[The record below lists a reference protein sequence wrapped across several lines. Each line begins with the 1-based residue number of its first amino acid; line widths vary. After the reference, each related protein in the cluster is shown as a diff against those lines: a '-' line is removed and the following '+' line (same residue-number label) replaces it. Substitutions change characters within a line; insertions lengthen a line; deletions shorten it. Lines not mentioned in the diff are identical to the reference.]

1 MLYRTL
7 LWTHPCHNVY
17 MHIYFSSVYG
27 STKQYAEELARRLG
41 TTAQEIPAP
50 AEVPDAAAE
59 GPIIV
64 LAPAHGP
71 MNAAAKFAKALPEQT
86 LQARPTCVVTVGM
99 TLDHVVQEADPTAEQ
114 LGDRASKIQ
123 RFYLPGRLNYSEL
136 TTAHLG
142 VMRGI
147 IGALKLKPRKSE
159 NERSMI
165 GMYKKDTD
173 RVDLSRLDEI
183 VAWFEAPKNN

>member
-1 MLYRTL
+1 
-7 LWTHPCHNVY
+7 

-27 STKQYAEELARRLG
+27 STRQYAEELARRLG
-41 TTAQEIPAP
+41 TTAQEIPDP
-50 AEVPDAAAE
+50 AEVSTAAEE
-59 GPIIV
+59 GPIVV

-71 MNAAAKFAKALPEQT
+71 MNVAAKFVKALPEEII
-86 LQARPTCVVTVGM
+86 QARLTCVVTVGM
-99 TLDHVVQEADPTAEQ
+99 TLDHVVREADPTAEL
-114 LGDRASKIQ
+114 LGDLASKIQ

-165 GMYKKDTD
+165 EMYKKDTD

-183 VAWFEAPKNN
+183 VAWVEAAKGAQNI

>member
-1 MLYRTL
+1 
-7 LWTHPCHNVY
+7 

-41 TTAQEIPAP
+41 TTAQEIPDP
-50 AEVPDAAAE
+50 AEMPDAAANR
-59 GPIIV
+59 PIIV

-71 MNAAAKFAKALPEQT
+71 MNAAAKFAKSLPET
-86 LQARPTCVVTVGM
+86 TIQARPTCVVTVGM
-99 TLDHVVQEADPTAEQ
+99 TLDHVVREADPTAEL
-114 LGDRASKIQ
+114 LGALASKIQ

-165 GMYKKDTD
+165 EMYKKDTD

-183 VAWFEAPKNN
+183 VAWAEAAQNN

>member
-1 MLYRTL
+1 
-7 LWTHPCHNVY
+7 

-27 STKQYAEELARRLG
+27 STRQYAEELARRLG
-41 TTAQEIPAP
+41 TTAQEISDP
-50 AEVPDAAAE
+50 AEVSAAAEE

-86 LQARPTCVVTVGM
+86 LQARSTCVVTVGM
-99 TLDHVVQEADPTAEQ
+99 TLDHVVQETDPTAEL
-114 LGDRASKIQ
+114 LGDRASRIK

-136 TTAHLG
+136 SKAHLG

-147 IGALKLKPRKSE
+147 ISALKLKPRKSE
-159 NERSMI
+159 NERAMI
-165 GMYKKDTD
+165 EGYKKDID

-183 VAWFEAPKNN
+183 VAWCEASENK

>member
-1 MLYRTL
+1 
-7 LWTHPCHNVY
+7 

-27 STKQYAEELARRLG
+27 STRQYAEELARRLG
-41 TTAQEIPAP
+41 AAAQEIPDLS
-50 AEVPDAAAE
+50 EVSAAAAE
-59 GPIIV
+59 GPIVV

-71 MNAAAKFAKALPEQT
+71 MNAAAKFAKALPVQT
-86 LQARPTCVVTVGM
+86 IQARPTCAVTVGM
-99 TLDHVVQEADPTAEQ
+99 TLDHVVQETDPTAEL
-114 LGDRASKIQ
+114 LGDRASEIQ

-136 TTAHLG
+136 TPAHAG

-159 NERSMI
+159 NERAMI
-165 GMYKKDTD
+165 EGYKKDTD

-183 VAWFEAPKNN
+183 VAWCEASENK

>member
-1 MLYRTL
+1 MK
-7 LWTHPCHNVY
+7 VK

-41 TTAQEIPAP
+41 TTAQEIPDS
-50 AEVPDAAAE
+50 AEVPDDAAE

-71 MNAAAKFAKALPEQT
+71 MNAAAKFVKSLPEAT
-86 LQARPTCVVTVGM
+86 IQARPMCVVTVGM
-99 TLDHVVQEADPTAEQ
+99 TLDHVVQETDPTAEL
-114 LGDRASKIQ
+114 LGDRADQVQ

-147 IGALKLKPRKSE
+147 VGALKLKPRKSE

-165 GMYKKDTD
+165 EMYKKDTD

-183 VAWFEAPKNN
+183 VAWAEAAKDAQNN

>member
-1 MLYRTL
+1 
-7 LWTHPCHNVY
+7 

-41 TTAQEIPAP
+41 VTAQEIPDP
-50 AEVPDAAAE
+50 AEVSAAAGD
-59 GPIIV
+59 GPIVV

-99 TLDHVVQEADPTAEQ
+99 TLDHVAQETDPTAEL
-114 LGDRASKIQ
+114 LGDRASQIQ

-165 GMYKKDTD
+165 EMYKKDTD

-183 VAWFEAPKNN
+183 VAWCEATEKR

>member
-1 MLYRTL
+1 
-7 LWTHPCHNVY
+7 

-27 STKQYAEELARRLG
+27 STRQYAGELARRLG
-41 TTAQEIPAP
+41 TTAQEIPDP
-50 AEVPDAAAE
+50 AEVPASAEE
-59 GPIIV
+59 GPIVV

-86 LQARPTCVVTVGM
+86 VQARPTCVVTVGM
-99 TLDHVVQEADPTAEQ
+99 TLDHVVQETDPTAEL
-114 LGDRASKIQ
+114 LGDRASHIK
-123 RFYLPGRLNYSEL
+123 RFYLPGRLNYAEL
-136 TTAHLG
+136 TPAHLG

-159 NERSMI
+159 NERAMI
-165 GMYKKDTD
+165 EGYRKDTD

-183 VAWFEAPKNN
+183 VAWCEASENK

>member
-7 LWTHPCHNVY
+7 LAPRPCHNGV

-41 TTAQEIPAP
+41 TTAQEIPDP
-50 AEVPDAAAE
+50 AEVPDAAANR
-59 GPIIV
+59 PIIV

-71 MNAAAKFAKALPEQT
+71 MNAAAKFAKSLPET
-86 LQARPTCVVTVGM
+86 TIQARPTCVVTVGM
-99 TLDHVVQEADPTAEQ
+99 TLDHVVREADPTAEL
-114 LGDRASKIQ
+114 LGDRADQVQ

-165 GMYKKDTD
+165 EIYKKDTD

-183 VAWFEAPKNN
+183 VAWAEAAKNK

>member
-1 MLYRTL
+1 
-7 LWTHPCHNVY
+7 

-27 STKQYAEELARRLG
+27 STRQYAEELARRLG
-41 TTAQEIPAP
+41 TTAQEIPGP
-50 AEVPDAAAE
+50 DEVSAAAEE

-71 MNAAAKFAKALPEQT
+71 MNAAAKFAKAIPESAI
-86 LQARPTCVVTVGM
+86 QARPTCVVTVGM
-99 TLDHVVQEADPTAEQ
+99 TLDHVVQETDPTAEL
-114 LGDRASKIQ
+114 LGDRAARIK

-136 TTAHLG
+136 TAAHLG

-159 NERSMI
+159 NERAMI
-165 GMYKKDTD
+165 AGYKKDID

-183 VAWFEAPKNN
+183 VAWCEASENK

>member
-1 MLYRTL
+1 
-7 LWTHPCHNVY
+7 

-27 STKQYAEELARRLG
+27 STRQYAEELARRLG
-41 TTAQEIPAP
+41 TTAQEIPDP
-50 AEVPDAAAE
+50 DEVSAAAEE

-71 MNAAAKFAKALPEQT
+71 MNAAAKFVKTLPEVT
-86 LQARPTCVVTVGM
+86 LKARPTCVVTVGM
-99 TLDHVVQEADPTAEQ
+99 TLDHVVQETDPTADL
-114 LGDRASKIQ
+114 LGDRASHIK

-136 TTAHLG
+136 TPAHAG

-165 GMYKKDTD
+165 EMYKKDTD

-183 VAWFEAPKNN
+183 VAWCEASENK

>member
-1 MLYRTL
+1 
-7 LWTHPCHNVY
+7 

-27 STKQYAEELARRLG
+27 STRQYAEELARRLG
-41 TTAQEIPAP
+41 TAAQEIPDP
-50 AEVPDAAAE
+50 SEVSAAAEE

-86 LQARPTCVVTVGM
+86 TETRPTCVVTVGM
-99 TLDHVVQEADPTAEQ
+99 TLDHVVQETDPTAEL
-114 LGDRASKIQ
+114 LGDRASQIQ

-136 TTAHLG
+136 SKAHLG

-147 IGALKLKPRKSE
+147 ISALKLKPRKSE
-159 NERSMI
+159 NERAMI
-165 GMYKKDTD
+165 EGYKKDTD

-183 VAWFEAPKNN
+183 VAWCEASKNN

>member
-1 MLYRTL
+1 
-7 LWTHPCHNVY
+7 

-41 TTAQEIPAP
+41 TTAQEIPDP
-50 AEVPDAAAE
+50 AEMPDDAAE
-59 GPIIV
+59 GPIIA

-71 MNAAAKFAKALPEQT
+71 MNAAAKFAKSLPGT
-86 LQARPTCVVTVGM
+86 TIQARPTCVVTVGM
-99 TLDHVVQEADPTAEQ
+99 TLDHVVREADPTAEL
-114 LGDRASKIQ
+114 LGDRADQVQ

-165 GMYKKDTD
+165 EMYKKDTD
-173 RVDLSRLDEI
+173 RVDFSRLDEI
-183 VAWFEAPKNN
+183 VAWAEAAKGAQNT

>member
-1 MLYRTL
+1 
-7 LWTHPCHNVY
+7 

-41 TTAQEIPAP
+41 TTAQEIPDP
-50 AEVPDAAAE
+50 AEMPDDAAE
-59 GPIIV
+59 GPIIA

-71 MNAAAKFAKALPEQT
+71 MNAAAKFAKSLPGT
-86 LQARPTCVVTVGM
+86 TIQARPTCVVTVGM
-99 TLDHVVQEADPTAEQ
+99 TLDHVVREADPTAEL
-114 LGDRASKIQ
+114 LGDRADQVQ

-165 GMYKKDTD
+165 EMYKKDTD
-173 RVDLSRLDEI
+173 RVDFSRLDEI
-183 VAWFEAPKNN
+183 VAWAEAAKGAQNI

>member
-1 MLYRTL
+1 
-7 LWTHPCHNVY
+7 

-27 STKQYAEELARRLG
+27 STKQYAQELARRLG
-41 TTAQEIPAP
+41 TTAQEIPDP
-50 AEVPDAAAE
+50 AEVADDATE
-59 GPIIV
+59 GPIIA

-71 MNAAAKFAKALPEQT
+71 MNAAAKFAKALPGQT
-86 LQARPTCVVTVGM
+86 IQARPTCVVTVGM
-99 TLDHVVQEADPTAEQ
+99 TLDHVVQETDPTAEL
-114 LGDRASKIQ
+114 LGDRADRIK

-136 TTAHLG
+136 TAAHLG

-159 NERSMI
+159 NERAMI
-165 GMYKKDTD
+165 EGYKKDTD

-183 VAWFEAPKNN
+183 VAWCEASENK

>member
-1 MLYRTL
+1 
-7 LWTHPCHNVY
+7 

-27 STKQYAEELARRLG
+27 STRQYAEELARRLG
-41 TTAQEIPAP
+41 TTAQEIPDP
-50 AEVPDAAAE
+50 AEVPAAAGD
-59 GPIIV
+59 GPIVI

-86 LQARPTCVVTVGM
+86 IQARPTCVVTVGM
-99 TLDHVVQEADPTAEQ
+99 TLDHVVQETDPTAE
-114 LGDRASKIQ
+114 LIGDRAARIK

-136 TTAHLG
+136 TPAHAG
-142 VMRGI
+142 VMRGL

-165 GMYKKDTD
+165 EMYKKDTD
-173 RVDLSRLDEI
+173 CVDLSRLDEI
-183 VAWFEAPKNN
+183 VAWCEAENK